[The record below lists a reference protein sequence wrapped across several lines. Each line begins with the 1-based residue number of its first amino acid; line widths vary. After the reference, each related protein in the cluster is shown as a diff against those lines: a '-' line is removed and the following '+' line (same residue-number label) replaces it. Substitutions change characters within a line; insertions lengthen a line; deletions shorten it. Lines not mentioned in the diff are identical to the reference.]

1 MFVNSS
7 AGLAAAFAHEA
18 RKLDARAGK
27 LAAPTGGSVAL
38 ANLVT
43 GKSRPQQTVH

>member
-1 MFVNSS
+1 MSS
-7 AGLAAAFAHEA
+7 AGMAAAFAHEA

-27 LAAPTGGSVAL
+27 LAAPAGGSVAL

-43 GKSRPQQTVH
+43 GKSQPQPTMH